1 MPHPVIGA
9 LEAGPDALA
18 SLVDQPAAC
27 EMADA
32 LNRAQQ
38 QAMWQLVARHV
49 EVALDGAE
57 PAMRPPT
64 DEDEAE
70 AAPGAEEEARVFNA
84 LKVLHGA
91 TILLKHTIADLDRE
105 AAPESLQVA
114 EMLHDII
121 FDLQDARAS
130 ELQAAIVEMCEAWWL
145 GERAGGD
152 QLVPQTVSYLLVRAL
167 QDSATAADVKRLYA
181 FRTALTVLDYAD
193 ESITALK
200 KLLLHCL
207 IQPMILRNADG
218 RKLLV
223 YMFGLHPPFVLE
235 MHRAIKAQ
243 IPACRKSLR
252 ELYGEVYFRAWRAA
266 SGVYL
271 ERIEEGCLQD
281 LMYHAVHASST
292 MMATALR
299 QVLAYTHE
307 QKRQRGVDQM
317 LLRLYEPIL
326 WRSLKVANPHV
337 RRNAATLFIE
347 AFPLQDPT
355 KPMVE
360 LDQLLQMQFE
370 ALGSLLR
377 DTAVAVRVVAVQ
389 GVCRVVALYYPELI
403 PPQTAKALLTSLVK
417 ELAHDA
423 SANTVRVAVFQGLK
437 YLVAQNTAPA
447 TLTMVKG
454 LLPPLVPLIND
465 GSERVRAAM
474 LDLLLECSKLKPLA
488 TFAAQAVKPELLLR
502 RLPLDNTGIQQ
513 RLTRLLLPHYL
524 PVGKHAAAQLGKLIA
539 LVRAG
544 GPTAAALLTHA
555 PKLANAAAVVQ
566 LLGLLLGATLT
577 DADSATLLA
586 SAASGTP
593 PAELPARPAASPL
606 PPVDVEAL
614 CGGLA
619 TLMDAAGPLLR
630 SPANGAAHAALLLAY
645 TPHALERLQAV
656 ALCSS
661 GATRAVMRVAAWLP
675 AERVPALS
683 SDCLQTLA
691 LQPADA
697 SPALLGPLL
706 QCVCSWEKDGAMI
719 DMVLRALSPDAAAAA
734 IVDAAGA
741 KRGRA
746 ATKKGAKGGGKKAAA
761 AAAEDADA
769 DADADAAA
777 VQLSPQLALRVLWA
791 ALDTAATRELLLA
804 RHEAKLRELLP
815 ALRSTAEGAA
825 PALGSGEGAAAAAA
839 STEGLLALSCQLQ
852 LLCHLCVAAE
862 AAPPA
867 AAAAAGSRAK
877 TAAAAADAKQ
887 AQLAVAAAE
896 ARAALSE
903 TIGWLGAAC
912 PADAP
917 ASALALLPSDV
928 ATTVEALTPGEARP
942 KARPRRGGRGA
953 AAAEDAE
960 NADTNVEEAAQP
972 GKKAAAAGGDAPA
985 RAVSMGGAARALLCA
1000 WLAEAAGLGLLD
1012 AALGGKAAA
1021 FVADTLQMA
1030 RRQQQQQQQQ
1040 ASPLLRQLLGH
1051 AAKLTVN
1058 LFDNG
1063 ALESSGALLEHGASL
1078 LFAQL
1083 TVGAACAEAP
1093 PLLRGLLLEVLA
1105 LQQPAAAEATA
1116 AQATNGATAELLRRL
1131 LSYVLGAMP
1140 TSTAEPKAGGG
1151 PAALRLPPLPAE
1163 VLEVLLRSSACSA
1176 ALLPCM
1182 QQILL
1187 ASRSA
1192 PPAAMRC
1199 LRLLLACDALH
1210 KAELPGRLPLRRLV
1224 QEMVDEL
1231 NVPVVAGVDDV
1242 PGAAPT
1248 APGEGVK
1255 HAGEA
1260 LLGALAA

>member
-1 MPHPVIGA
+1 MSTHPVIAA

-49 EVALDGAE
+49 EVALEGAE
-57 PAMRPPT
+57 PAMQPPED
-64 DEDEAE
+64 DEEAE

-91 TILLKHTIADLDRE
+91 TILLKHTIADLERE
-105 AAPESLQVA
+105 AAAESLQVA
-114 EMLHDII
+114 ETLHDII

-218 RKLLV
+218 RKLMV

-299 QVLAYTHE
+299 QVLAYMHE

-360 LDQLLQMQFE
+360 LDQLLSMQFE
-370 ALGSLLR
+370 VLGSLLR

-447 TLTMVKG
+447 TLTMVKA

-488 TFAAQAVKPELLLR
+488 AFAAQAVKPELLLR

-524 PVGKHAAAQLGKLIA
+524 PVGKNAAAQLGKLIA

-544 GPTAAALLTHA
+544 GPTATALLTHA

-566 LLGLLLGATLT
+566 LLGLLLGATLS
-577 DADSATLLA
+577 DADPATLLA
-586 SAASGTP
+586 AAASGTP
-593 PAELPARPAASPL
+593 PAELPARPPASPL
-606 PPVDVEAL
+606 PPADVEAL

-645 TPHALERLQAV
+645 TPHALERLQAA

-661 GATRAVMRVAAWLP
+661 GAERAVMRVAAWLP
-675 AERVPALS
+675 AGSVPALS

-697 SPALLGPLL
+697 TPALLGPLL
-706 QCVCSWEKDGAMI
+706 QCVCAWEKDGSMI

-761 AAAEDADA
+761 AAAAEDA

-815 ALRSTAEGAA
+815 ALRATAEGAA
-825 PALGSGEGAAAAAA
+825 SALSGGEGAAAA

-867 AAAAAGSRAK
+867 AAGAAGSRAK
-877 TAAAAADAKQ
+877 SAAATAEAKQ
-887 AQLAVAAAE
+887 AQLAAAAAE

-917 ASALALLPSDV
+917 ASALALLPAADAA
-928 ATTVEALTPGEARP
+928 ATVRALTPGEARP

-953 AAAEDAE
+953 AADEDAE
-960 NADTNVEEAAQP
+960 NADVNVEGVAP
-972 GKKAAAAGGDAPA
+972 GKKAAAAAGGETIAM
-985 RAVSMGGAARALLCA
+985 VSTGGAARALLCA
-1000 WLAEAAGLGLLD
+1000 WLAEASGLGLVNAEL
-1012 AALGGKAAA
+1012 AGQAAA
-1021 FVADTLQMA
+1021 FVTDTLRMA
-1030 RRQQQQQQQQ
+1030 RQQQQQQQQ
-1040 ASPLLRQLLGH
+1040 ASPLLKQLLGH

-1058 LFDNG
+1058 VYDTA
-1063 ALESSGALLEHGASL
+1063 ALESSGALMEHGSSL
-1078 LFAQL
+1078 LFSQL

-1093 PLLRGLLLEVLA
+1093 PLVRGMLLEVLA

-1116 AQATNGATAELLRRL
+1116 AQTALSTTELLRRL
-1131 LSYVLGAMP
+1131 LGYVLGAMP

-1151 PAALRLPPLPAE
+1151 PAALRLPALPAE
-1163 VLEVLLRSSACSA
+1163 VLEVMLRSSACSA
-1176 ALLPCM
+1176 SLLPCM

-1231 NVPVVAGVDDV
+1231 NVPFVAGVDDV
-1242 PGAAPT
+1242 PGAASPQVD
-1248 APGEGVK
+1248 GVK